1 MWGPSRPVR
10 RRIVEPDSSTIDI
23 VATHVQPR
31 VGVTERRAAR
41 FGRDPVGDSA
51 TVDRFDRSAFTP

>member
-1 MWGPSRPVR
+1 VGTFPAGAPPDR
-10 RRIVEPDSSTIDI
+10 RTGHSTIDI

-41 FGRDPVGDSA
+41 FGRDPVGESA